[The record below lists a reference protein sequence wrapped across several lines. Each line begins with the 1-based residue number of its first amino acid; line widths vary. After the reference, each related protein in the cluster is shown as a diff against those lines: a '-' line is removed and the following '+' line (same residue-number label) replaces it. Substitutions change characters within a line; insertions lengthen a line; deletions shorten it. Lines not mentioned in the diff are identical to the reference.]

1 MLQSVVT
8 DLRDAWRIN
17 RRAPVVTLSVTVAI
31 ALGIAATTAIF
42 SVMEGVF
49 LRPLPFPEPDQ
60 LVRFSTTVR
69 NLGSVPEVNYL
80 DAQDWRTAS
89 TRVSAIG
96 LYEVEPGT
104 VRMGDAPATPATL
117 MLATED
123 VLPVLGVQAVG
134 CRALLP
140 DE

>member
-1 MLQSVVT
+1 
-8 DLRDAWRIN
+8 
-17 RRAPVVTLSVTVAI
+17 
-31 ALGIAATTAIF
+31 
-42 SVMEGVF
+42 MEGVF

-89 TRVSAIG
+89 TRVSANG

-104 VRMGDAPATPATL
+104 VRMGVAPATPATL

-123 VLPVLGVQAVG
+123 VLPVLVS
-134 CRALLP
+134 
-140 DE
+140 